1 MQGALSKVAS
11 SASIAGSAISV
22 ALDLAGSDDENF
34 VSANE
39 GMIADEMV
47 EVLGHTVMPGSDHP
61 NGRRVVLIIDDI
73 QWIDDDS
80 LRVLNILLERLVDRF
95 VSVETIMQNR
105 VCILMTCRTDVSA
118 DSEGE
123 PDQVAAAQAK
133 LEELSQRG
141 VVNLITP
148 EPVHDILGT
157 DENSLEW
164 RNQLLNTIRC
174 TERARR
180 GISREMELKGLELPL
195 HRLEFIK
202 IAIAQGALKIVDGRI
217 DLEPSIP
224 LHDIS
229 PGTEF
234 RDMVANELKGLDRLL
249 LDILHCCAIIGRSFQ
264 ISLVAKIFDIDII
277 ELLSLL
283 KEAESR
289 KIVIDCTKA
298 DDIYEFRDKR
308 IAGAFRAKSGLDP
321 TEVQQ
326 MAREYH
332 RRFVLIRGGELDA
345 KYARESSIP
354 FTEVLAIATHAAT
367 VAESMP
373 LETIRWSRMAAARCE
388 QRRLYGRAIRELE
401 PALSLIN
408 NRDDLAIP
416 TLQRI
421 ELFLMHA
428 QLTLDAEEQADLAL
442 ASLEQAQCL
451 LDRCVDADDEINHRI
466 SLLRGLAMYQQRRF
480 SDAANTVQAVA
491 DDPSAPVWMGARAH
505 FVIALSM
512 DPRTQ
517 AADKHQVLEELLT
530 ATITAIKESTDPL
543 ATHHLIL
550 LQSEI
555 CNSLGMS
562 RLHHA
567 GDTQGAQEI
576 FQRSIELNRSPR
588 VADRKGEAIGH
599 GGLGD
604 VYKTTGRI
612 EEARDSYELN
622 LSISRETG
630 DVAGIMR
637 MTSMLGGIAMEEYE
651 SETTQA
657 ERARHLNE
665 ARRYYE
671 ESALLAVKSKR
682 TIALKFALEGL
693 IRIEVAE
700 KASGAMLVQTI
711 EEAITEGSV
720 DTMVA
725 DAVLQAIADVELP
738 ATAIEQIK
746 TLLKPL
752 AS

>member
-1 MQGALSKVAS
+1 
-11 SASIAGSAISV
+11 
-22 ALDLAGSDDENF
+22 
-34 VSANE
+34 
-39 GMIADEMV
+39 
-47 EVLGHTVMPGSDHP
+47 
-61 NGRRVVLIIDDI
+61 
-73 QWIDDDS
+73 
-80 LRVLNILLERLVDRF
+80 
-95 VSVETIMQNR
+95 
-105 VCILMTCRTDVSA
+105 
-118 DSEGE
+118 
-123 PDQVAAAQAK
+123 
-133 LEELSQRG
+133 
-141 VVNLITP
+141 
-148 EPVHDILGT
+148 
-157 DENSLEW
+157 
-164 RNQLLNTIRC
+164 
-174 TERARR
+174 
-180 GISREMELKGLELPL
+180 
-195 HRLEFIK
+195 
-202 IAIAQGALKIVDGRI
+202 
-217 DLEPSIP
+217 
-224 LHDIS
+224 
-229 PGTEF
+229 
-234 RDMVANELKGLDRLL
+234 
-249 LDILHCCAIIGRSFQ
+249 
-264 ISLVAKIFDIDII
+264 
-277 ELLSLL
+277 
-283 KEAESR
+283 
-289 KIVIDCTKA
+289 
-298 DDIYEFRDKR
+298 
-308 IAGAFRAKSGLDP
+308 
-321 TEVQQ
+321 
-326 MAREYH
+326 
-332 RRFVLIRGGELDA
+332 
-345 KYARESSIP
+345 
-354 FTEVLAIATHAAT
+354 
-367 VAESMP
+367 
-373 LETIRWSRMAAARCE
+373 
-388 QRRLYGRAIRELE
+388 
-401 PALSLIN
+401 
-408 NRDDLAIP
+408 
-416 TLQRI
+416 
-421 ELFLMHA
+421 
-428 QLTLDAEEQADLAL
+428 
-442 ASLEQAQCL
+442 LEQAQGL
-451 LDRCVDADDEINHRI
+451 LNRCVDADDEINHRI

-604 VYKTTGRI
+604 VYKATGRI
-612 EEARDSYELN
+612 EKARESYELN

-630 DVAGIMR
+630 DIAGIMR

-657 ERARHLNE
+657 ERVRHLNE

-720 DTMVA
+720 DAMVA